1 VKLDKVSIADLKA
14 RHADAAA
21 DVGRGILLTALSAK
35 VADMLV
41 EGREAGPHRL
51 AEPACLA
58 AVQAMPWHHSSVR
71 RLIEPVTG
79 ILTVGLTS
87 KPATA
92 GPAEAWPSR
101 RRVLNEEDSSG
112 RRCRG
117 DRPVLRGLREHNR
130 GYGRAQCIRIERH
143 GRRFDHRGRRERRP

>member
-1 VKLDKVSIADLKA
+1 VWHRVIAKVKLDKVSIADLKA

-71 RLIEPVTG
+71 WLIEPVTG
-79 ILTVGLTS
+79 ILNGRLDLETRDGRTCGGMAIS
-87 KPATA
+87 KEST
-92 GPAEAWPSR
+92 
-101 RRVLNEEDSSG
+101 
-112 RRCRG
+112 
-117 DRPVLRGLREHNR
+117 
-130 GYGRAQCIRIERH
+130 Q
-143 GRRFDHRGRRERRP
+143 